1 MLLQSPRGER
11 IASYDNGELI
21 RVDRECY
28 SPREGSGLHHG
39 TFDEACADVLL
50 LQSPRGERIAS
61 HKSVIKNLATIMLQS
76 PRGERI
82 ASLRAA
88 DLSKPSRKGY
98 SPREGSGLHQQ
109 NDTIRMQLICAI
121 RLDFLYYSTLIN
133 GEQDRI
139 CAKSTKVRQDFVIS

>member
-1 MLLQSPRGER
+1 MGVPVRGANC
-11 IASYDNGELI
+11 IAWPTTNTTT
-21 RVDRECY
+21 RTY
-28 SPREGSGLHHG
+28 S
-39 TFDEACADVLL
+39 
-50 LQSPRGERIAS
+50 
-61 HKSVIKNLATIMLQS
+61 
-76 PRGERI
+76 
-82 ASLRAA
+82 
-88 DLSKPSRKGY
+88 Y